1 MMDNYTS
8 DSSDSDANSNKII
21 DFAYLLLEPDTVDHN
36 LEAYFNDSKRFCEIK
51 KIILHHNQLST
62 LPTNL
67 TKFSCT
73 KVLDISNNSLTTL
86 PNIFE
91 YCPLTTLVAKNNL
104 LKNSS
109 LPKCFTKCSSL
120 RELNLSGNQLNQFPE
135 QVLDCLNLK
144 YLYLGGN
151 GMKQISKNIWRLKK

>member
-1 MMDNYTS
+1 MDSYTS
-8 DSSDSDANSNKII
+8 DSSDSDTNSNKVI
-21 DFAYLLLEPDTVDHN
+21 DFAYFLLEPDTVDHN
-36 LEAYFNDSKRFCEIK
+36 LEAYFNEGKRFYEVE

-67 TKFSCT
+67 IKFSNT
-73 KVLDISNNSLTTL
+73 RVLDISNNGLTIL

-109 LPKCFTKCSSL
+109 LPKCFTKCSTL

-135 QVLDCLNLK
+135 QVLDFINLK

-151 GMKQISKNIWRLKK
+151 GMKQISKNIWKLKK